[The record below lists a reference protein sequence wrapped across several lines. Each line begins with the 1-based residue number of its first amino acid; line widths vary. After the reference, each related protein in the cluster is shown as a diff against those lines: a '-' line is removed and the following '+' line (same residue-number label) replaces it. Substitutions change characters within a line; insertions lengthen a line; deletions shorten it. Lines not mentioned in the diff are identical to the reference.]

1 MRIPALPASANL
13 PVCARAGRQG
23 EFLGATV
30 AAAEGTVCR
39 EGARRG
45 RERGPGRPQRS
56 EHDQKSTDCQGF

>member
-30 AAAEGTVCR
+30 AAA
-39 EGARRG
+39 
-45 RERGPGRPQRS
+45 
-56 EHDQKSTDCQGF
+56 